1 MFVSVFVYF
10 SWFLFLFNN
19 NNKKMHTH
27 GSKREHGVRAAV
39 QESTA
44 RSTQMV
50 NRCGPFLGV
59 VVPNAFEMEP
69 LLRSPSFSP
78 AKGLPPY
85 LDVAGTHYMNTS
97 DLLALLPFFFRGSW
111 ELIGFYF
118 YLKNDCLRFYRW

>member
-1 MFVSVFVYF
+1 
-10 SWFLFLFNN
+10 
-19 NNKKMHTH
+19 MHTH

-44 RSTQMV
+44 RSIQMV

-97 DLLALLPFFFRGSW
+97 DLLEHLQEFAILTWHLYNFGKTR
-111 ELIGFYF
+111 
-118 YLKNDCLRFYRW
+118 KNSLQ